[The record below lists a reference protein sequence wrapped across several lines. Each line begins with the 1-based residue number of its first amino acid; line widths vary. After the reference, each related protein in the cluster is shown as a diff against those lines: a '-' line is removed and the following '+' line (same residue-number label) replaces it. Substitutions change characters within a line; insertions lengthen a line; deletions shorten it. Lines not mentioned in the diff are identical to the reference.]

1 MNNKQRSLLAMS
13 VFFACGA
20 QSAGFQVAEHS
31 ASGLGRAFA
40 GEGVVADNASVL
52 ARNPA
57 AMTLFDKAV
66 FSGALS
72 FVDPEVDVYDVERK
86 EQSSDVAPTQI
97 VPAAYYIS
105 PINEKWAWGVGLF
118 SNYGV
123 ATDYPTDISAGDM
136 AGYTSLKSVNF
147 NPNVAYR
154 LNEQWSFGL
163 GLNLAYAEAELT
175 RYLGEASPAFS
186 KAPSDKAIDMTG
198 NTFGY
203 GWNAAVMFELNENYR
218 VSLAYRSAVNLGFDD
233 GTFRDYNG
241 NIVQNGQTSVTGKL
255 AVKLPAILELSGF
268 YQLTPDWAVHYSW
281 QRTDWSSFTELKA
294 TSDQC
299 SQDGIS
305 GQCFQKT
312 EHYKDNDRLSIG
324 ATYLLDSKWTLR
336 AGYAFDEQAGKPTL
350 SIPDSD
356 RHWYSAGVTYQW
368 TDNLSIDAGFAL
380 VMSEKGAFQEKG
392 ALKKERRFESTGKA
406 YISALQLNYQF
417 N

>member
-1 MNNKQRSLLAMS
+1 MSNKQRSLLAMS

-57 AMTLFDKAV
+57 AMTLFDKAA

-86 EQSSDVAPTQI
+86 EQSSDIAPTQI

-123 ATDYPTDISAGDM
+123 ATDYPTNISAGDM
-136 AGYTSLKSVNF
+136 AGYTSLKSVNL
-147 NPNVAYR
+147 NPNIAYR

-163 GLNLAYAEAELT
+163 GLNLVYAEAELT
-175 RYLGEASPAFS
+175 RYLGEASPVFD

-198 NTFGY
+198 DTFGY

-218 VSLAYRSAVNLGFDD
+218 VSLAYRSAVNLDFDD

-255 AVKLPAILELSGF
+255 AVKLPAIFELSGF

-299 SQDGIS
+299 NQDGIQ

-324 ATYLLDSKWTLR
+324 ATYSFNSDWTLR

-380 VMSEKGAFQEKG
+380 VMSEKGTFQEKG